1 MASETLIIER
11 DGPLAVLSFNRPD
24 SLNALNTEMA
34 IAMRDELRAIERDHS
49 VRAVLIKGNGRA
61 FMAGGD
67 IGEFAGDLQNAPAAL
82 ERLITP
88 IHEGIKIIDR
98 MPQPVICAAHGSA
111 AGIGLSL
118 LAAAD
123 FAVAGRET
131 KFTTAYINLGGSPD
145 GSMTYHLPRKIGP
158 SRAAQLIYTA
168 DRFTA
173 EQALAWG
180 LLAAVYEEPELGE
193 KALEMGQRLAAGPA
207 SYAGIKALLR
217 RSFDSRLDTQLDA
230 ELAAFQRAA
239 TTGDFAEGVNAFFEK
254 RKPAFKGD

>member
-11 DGPLAVLSFNRPD
+11 DGPLAVLSFNRPA

-34 IAMRDELRAIERDHS
+34 VAVRDELLAIEGDPG
-49 VRAVLIKGNGRA
+49 VKAVLFKGNGRA

-67 IGEFAGDLQNAPAAL
+67 IGEFAGDLSQAPAAL

-111 AGIGLSL
+111 AGVGLSL

-131 KFTTAYINLGGSPD
+131 KFTTAYTNLGGSPD

-158 SRAAQLIYTA
+158 SQAARLIYTA

-173 EQALAWG
+173 QQALDWG
-180 LLAAVYEEPELGE
+180 LLAEVYEEGELVE
-193 KALEMGQRLAAGPA
+193 KALETAERLARGPA

-239 TTGDFAEGVNAFFEK
+239 RTADFAEGVNAFFEK
-254 RKPAFKGD
+254 RQPAFKGD